1 MSMHL
6 ERLIV
11 SPGPLSVVLC
21 LSLLAA
27 CKPERRAAEKIAG
40 HNVAAHRESA
50 ELPLRQSLAE
60 ARIALAKQVWDAG
73 AADHALLHA
82 VSALEADPASTKA
95 RDLVAEIFSGHAWAM
110 HEVRIHIGS
119 KVDHLIYRRPDC
131 LWVASSNEWNTV
143 SKWNPETLTV
153 EAVLFPLKGG
163 AVRSM
168 VLDPSGQWMVVERH
182 GRALLCDARSLK
194 PIRDI
199 GVLPESTTPSS
210 VIAFSSDGLLMAH
223 PALDVTD
230 AQKLVW
236 HLRDAKSGEII
247 RSSEP
252 FAESSRRPL
261 AAFLDRKECKVMH
274 SDGSLWV
281 MPVSPLQ
288 PCRWEDAKEP
298 LDLKYASYTPDG
310 QSAHVWAEK
319 SPHDA
324 GQVMV
329 MPSGAALEES
339 AELLKEHPWSLQP
352 SVWNGLYRGFSR
364 APRVDG
370 DCMWVGYG
378 NAAPIRCDAR
388 ISAAHQSSNHV
399 IVANERGHI
408 DFYRTMA
415 LPLKHGGKHESRV
428 VDASVLVSL
437 QKIACAL
444 TGLGLD
450 AKFGE
455 FVNHDAEARFA
466 AARACDFDLLSEVF
480 PEVDFSG
487 FREALDGMEFRQSNQ
502 NSVSILVSRL
512 AEADPESA
520 GDGAEIAE
528 LLASGDVPRIIA
540 SIESVD
546 PGGAAAAK
554 HLQFALASSDAS
566 LIDACLRYFSDMP
579 AVLQRLAHSRIAW
592 LQQRKADAIASWP
605 EPFPEYE
612 SIRLAED
619 WKGWEQAD
627 FASAFHALRECVA
640 KEIDSLKLPPEP
652 SVEQLQ
658 ALAARF
664 EDQETMRAVGRTR
677 YAKACIDAAFGFCK
691 FKDHGQT
698 ALLLATRARNLGHAP
713 EPCLRAEA
721 MAYTALGDY
730 RKAHDRWLLLITEF
744 PVAAHESGDY
754 AEAAYTAFESSDAR
768 QAMEILITGMHR
780 FPRDADFALRAGWIA
795 LLTDHDERAYR
806 FLLGGQQIGYRAE
819 KVENATALL
828 AIAAMQCGAKDD
840 ASAYYVK
847 LVESDPAWKDA
858 KTIEALDWPV
868 ELKSALESVRASTS
882 LIAPT
887 R

>member
-21 LSLLAA
+21 LSLFAA
-27 CKPERRAAEKIAG
+27 CKPERRAAETSAG
-40 HNVAAHRESA
+40 QDGAAHLESA

-60 ARIALAKQVWDAG
+60 ARIALAKQERDAG

-82 VSALEADPASTKA
+82 VSALEADPASAKA
-95 RDLVAEIFSGHAWAM
+95 HDLVAEIFGGHAWAM
-110 HEVRIHIGS
+110 HEMRIHIGS
-119 KVDHLIYRRPDC
+119 KVDHLIYCEPDC

-143 SKWNPETLTV
+143 SKWNPESLTV
-153 EAVLFPLKGG
+153 EAVLFPLKDG
-163 AVRSM
+163 ALRSM
-168 VLDPSGQWMVVERH
+168 VVDPSGQWMVVERH

-199 GVLPESTTPSS
+199 GVLPEAMTPSS
-210 VIAFSSDGLLMAH
+210 VIVFSSDGLLMAH
-223 PALDVTD
+223 PALDVAD
-230 AQKLVW
+230 ARKLVW

-252 FAESSRRPL
+252 LAESSRRPL

-281 MPVSPLQ
+281 MPVSPLH

-298 LDLKYASYTPDG
+298 LDLKHARYAPDG
-310 QSAHVWAEK
+310 QSVHVWAEK
-319 SPHDA
+319 SPHDV
-324 GQVMV
+324 GHVMV

-339 AELLKEHPWSLQP
+339 AELLKQQPWSLLP

-364 APRVDG
+364 APRVDD
-370 DCMWVGYG
+370 DCMWVGNG
-378 NAAPIRCDAR
+378 NAAPIRSEAR
-388 ISAAHQSSNHV
+388 ISAVHQSSNHV
-399 IVANERGHI
+399 MVANERGHI
-408 DFYRTMA
+408 DFFRTIA

-428 VDASVLVSL
+428 VDAPVLASL
-437 QKIACAL
+437 KNIACAL

-455 FVNHDAEARFA
+455 FVKHDAEARFA
-466 AARACDFDLLSEVF
+466 AARACDFDLLSDVF

-487 FREALDGMEFRQSNQ
+487 FREVLDGMEFRQSNEL
-502 NSVSILVSRL
+502 SVSILESRL
-512 AEADPESA
+512 VEADAGSA
-520 GDGAEIAE
+520 GDGAEVAD
-528 LLASGDVPRIIA
+528 LFASGDVPRILS
-540 SIESVD
+540 SIENVEPS
-546 PGGAAAAK
+546 GAAAAK

-566 LIDACLRYFSDMP
+566 LIEACLRRFSDMP
-579 AVLQRLAHSRIAW
+579 AVLHRLAQSRIAW

-605 EPFPEYE
+605 EPFPKYE

-619 WKGWEQAD
+619 WRGWEQAD
-627 FASAFHALRECVA
+627 FSTAFQNMRECVT
-640 KEIDSLKLPPEP
+640 KEIESLKLPPDP
-652 SVEQLQ
+652 SVGQLQ

-664 EDQETMRAVGRTR
+664 EDQETLRAVGRTR

-691 FKDHGQT
+691 FKNHGQT
-698 ALLLATRARNLGHAP
+698 ALTLATRARNLGHPP

-730 RKAHDRWLLLITEF
+730 RKAHDRWVMLITEF
-744 PVAAHESGDY
+744 PIEAHESGDY
-754 AEAAYTAFESSDAR
+754 AEAAYTAFESADAR

-806 FLLGGQQIGYRAE
+806 FLLGGQQIGYRAD

-828 AIAAMQCGAKDD
+828 AIAAMQCGAKED
-840 ASAYYVK
+840 ASAYYVS
-847 LVESDPAWKDA
+847 LVESDPAWRDA
-858 KTIEALDWPV
+858 KTIQALDWPA

-882 LIAPT
+882 LIPLT

>member
-21 LSLLAA
+21 FSLLAA
-27 CKPERRAAEKIAG
+27 CKPEQRAAEKSASHDG
-40 HNVAAHRESA
+40 AAHGESA

-60 ARIALAKQVWDAG
+60 ARIALAQQKRDAG
-73 AADHALLHA
+73 AADHALWHA
-82 VSALEADPASTKA
+82 ISALEADPASTKA

-119 KVDHLIYRRPDC
+119 KVDHLIFREPDS

-143 SKWNPETLTV
+143 SRWSSETLTV
-153 EAVLFPLKGG
+153 EAVLFPLKG
-163 AVRSM
+163 AAMRSM
-168 VLDPSGQWMVVERH
+168 LVDPSGQWMVVERQ

-199 GVLPESTTPSS
+199 GVLPEGMTPSS

-223 PALDVTD
+223 PALDAND
-230 AQKLVW
+230 ARKLVW
-236 HLRDAKSGEII
+236 HLRDAKSGEIV
-247 RSSEP
+247 RSSQP

-281 MPVSPLQ
+281 MPVLPLQ
-288 PCRWEDAKEP
+288 PCRWEDARES
-298 LDLKYASYTPDG
+298 LDLKHASYAPDG
-310 QSAHVWAEK
+310 QSADVWAEK

-324 GQVMV
+324 GHVMV

-339 AELLKEHPWSLQP
+339 AELLKQHPWSLQP
-352 SVWNGLYRGFSR
+352 SVWNGIYRRFSR
-364 APRVDG
+364 ASRVVG
-370 DCMWVGYG
+370 DCMWVGNE
-378 NAAPIRCDAR
+378 NAVPIRSEAR

-399 IVANERGHI
+399 MVANERGHI
-408 DFYRTMA
+408 DFLRTIV
-415 LPLKHGGKHESRV
+415 LPLKHGGKHESHV
-428 VDASVLVSL
+428 VDADLIASL

-450 AKFGE
+450 AKSGE
-455 FVNHDAEARFA
+455 MVKHDAEARFA
-466 AARACDFDLLSEVF
+466 AARACDFDLLSDVF

-487 FREALDGMEFRQSNQ
+487 FREALDGMEFRQSNEL
-502 NSVSILVSRL
+502 SVSMLESRL
-512 AEADPESA
+512 VEADPQSA

-528 LLASGDVPRIIA
+528 VFASGDVPRIIA
-540 SIESVD
+540 SIESLD

-554 HLQFALASSDAS
+554 YLQFALVSSDAS
-566 LIDACLRYFSDMP
+566 LIEACLRRFSDMP

-619 WKGWEQAD
+619 WQGWEQAD
-627 FASAFHALRECVA
+627 FASAFHALRECVT
-640 KEIDSLKLPPEP
+640 KEIDSLKLPPGP

-664 EDQETMRAVGRTR
+664 EDQEIMRAMGRTR
-677 YAKACIDAAFGFCK
+677 YAKACIEAAFGFCK
-691 FKDHGQT
+691 FKDHAQT
-698 ALLLATRARNLGHAP
+698 ALMLATRARNFGHPP

-744 PVAAHESGDY
+744 HVETHESGDY
-754 AEAAYTAFESSDAR
+754 AEAAYTAFESGDAR

-828 AIAAMQCGAKDD
+828 AIAAMQCGAKED

-858 KTIEALDWPV
+858 KTIEALNWPV
-868 ELKSALESVRASTS
+868 ELKSALELVRVSAK

>member
-11 SPGPLSVVLC
+11 SPGPLSVALC

-27 CKPERRAAEKIAG
+27 CNPEQRAAEKSAG
-40 HNVAAHRESA
+40 HEGAAHRESA

-60 ARIALAKQVWDAG
+60 ARIALAQQKRDAG

-95 RDLVAEIFSGHAWAM
+95 RDLAAEVFSGHAWAM

-119 KVDHLIYRRPDC
+119 KVDHLIFREPDS

-143 SKWNPETLTV
+143 SRWSPETLTV
-153 EAVLFPLKGG
+153 EAVLFPLKGA

-182 GRALLCDARSLK
+182 GRALLCNARSLK
-194 PIRDI
+194 PIREI
-199 GVLPESTTPSS
+199 GVLPEGMTPSS
-210 VIAFSSDGLLMAH
+210 AIAFSSDGLLMMH
-223 PALDVTD
+223 PALDAND
-230 AQKLVW
+230 ARKLVW
-236 HLRDAKSGEII
+236 HLRDSKSGEII

-261 AAFLDRKECKVMH
+261 AAFLDRKECNVMH

-288 PCRWEDAKEP
+288 PCRWEDAKES
-298 LDLKYASYTPDG
+298 LDLKHASYAPDG
-310 QSAHVWAEK
+310 QSAHVLAEK
-319 SPHDA
+319 SPHDEA
-324 GQVMV
+324 HVMV

-339 AELLKEHPWSLQP
+339 AELLKQHPWSLQP

-370 DCMWVGYG
+370 DCMWVG
-378 NAAPIRCDAR
+378 NKNVAPIRSEAR
-388 ISAAHQSSNHV
+388 ISAAHHSSNHV
-399 IVANERGHI
+399 MVANERGHI
-408 DFYRTMA
+408 DFFRTIA
-415 LPLKHGGKHESRV
+415 LPHKHGGKHESRV
-428 VDASVLVSL
+428 VEAPVLVSL

-450 AKFGE
+450 AKSGG
-455 FVNHDAEARFA
+455 FVKHDAEARFA
-466 AARACDFDLLSEVF
+466 AARACDFDLLSDVF

-487 FREALDGMEFRQSNQ
+487 FREVLDGMEFRQSNEL
-502 NSVSILVSRL
+502 SVSMLESRL
-512 AEADPESA
+512 VEANPESS
-520 GDGAEIAE
+520 GDGVEIAE
-528 LLASGDVPRIIA
+528 MFASGDVSRIIA
-540 SIESVD
+540 SIESLD

-554 HLQFALASSDAS
+554 HLQFALASTDAS
-566 LIDACLRYFSDMP
+566 LIEACLRRFSDMP

-619 WKGWEQAD
+619 WQGWEQAD
-627 FASAFHALRECVA
+627 FASAFHALRECVT

-664 EDQETMRAVGRTR
+664 EDQEIMRAVGRTR
-677 YAKACIDAAFGFCK
+677 YAKACIEAAFGFCK
-691 FKDHGQT
+691 FKDHAQT
-698 ALLLATRARNLGHAP
+698 ALMLATRARNFGHPP

-721 MAYTALGDY
+721 MAYTAIGDY

-744 PVAAHESGDY
+744 PVATHESGDY
-754 AEAAYTAFESSDAR
+754 AEAAYTAFESADAR

-828 AIAAMQCGAKDD
+828 SIAAMQCGAKED

>member
-11 SPGPLSVVLC
+11 SPGPLSVALC
-21 LSLLAA
+21 LSLLVA
-27 CKPERRAAEKIAG
+27 CKPEQQVAKKSAVPDEAA
-40 HNVAAHRESA
+40 VRESV

-60 ARIALAKQVWDAG
+60 ARIALARQKRDAG
-73 AADHALLHA
+73 VADHALLHA
-82 VSALEADPASTKA
+82 VSALEADSASTKA
-95 RDLVAEIFSGHAWAM
+95 RDLVAEIFAGHAWAM

-119 KVDHLIYRRPDC
+119 KVDHLVFREPDS

-143 SKWNPETLTV
+143 SRWSPETLTV
-153 EAVLFPLKGG
+153 EAVLFPLKG
-163 AVRSM
+163 AAMRSM
-168 VLDPSGQWMVVERH
+168 LVDPSGQWMVVERH

-194 PIRDI
+194 PIREI
-199 GVLPESTTPSS
+199 GVLPEGMTPSS
-210 VIAFSSDGLLMAH
+210 AIAFSSDGLLMAH
-223 PALDVTD
+223 PALDAAD
-230 AQKLVW
+230 ARKLVW
-236 HLRDAKSGEII
+236 HLRDAKSGELI
-247 RSSEP
+247 RSSES
-252 FAESSRRPL
+252 FTESSRRPL
-261 AAFLDRKECKVMH
+261 AAFLDRKEFKVMH

-298 LDLKYASYTPDG
+298 LDLKHASYAPDG
-310 QSAHVWAEK
+310 QSAHVWTQK
-319 SPHDA
+319 SPQDEAH
-324 GQVMV
+324 VMV

-339 AELLKEHPWSLQP
+339 AELLKQHPWSFHP
-352 SVWNGLYRGFSR
+352 SAWSGLYRGFSQ
-364 APRVDG
+364 APRVEG
-370 DCMWVGYG
+370 DCTWVGNE
-378 NAAPIRCDAR
+378 NAAPIRSEAR
-388 ISAAHQSSNHV
+388 ITAAHQSSNHV
-399 IVANERGHI
+399 MVANERGHI
-408 DFYRTMA
+408 DFFRTIA

-428 VDASVLVSL
+428 VDAAVIASL

-450 AKFGE
+450 VKSGE
-455 FVNHDAEARFA
+455 MVKPDAEARFA
-466 AARACDFDLLSEVF
+466 AARACDFDLLSDVF
-480 PEVDFSG
+480 PVVDFSG
-487 FREALDGMEFRQSNQ
+487 LREALDGMEFRQSNEL
-502 NSVSILVSRL
+502 SVSMLESRL
-512 AEADPESA
+512 VEADPESA

-528 LLASGDVPRIIA
+528 VFASGDVPRIIA

-546 PGGAAAAK
+546 PSGAAAAK
-554 HLQFALASSDAS
+554 HLQFALASNDAS
-566 LIDACLRYFSDMP
+566 LIEACLRRFSDMP
-579 AVLQRLAHSRIAW
+579 AVLHKLAHSRIAW

-619 WKGWEQAD
+619 WQGWEQAD
-627 FASAFHALRECVA
+627 FASAFHALRECVT

-664 EDQETMRAVGRTR
+664 EDQEIMRAVGRTR
-677 YAKACIDAAFGFCK
+677 YAKACIEAAFGFCK
-691 FKDHGQT
+691 FKDYAQT
-698 ALLLATRARNLGHAP
+698 ALTLATRARNFGHPP

-744 PVAAHESGDY
+744 PVATHESGDY
-754 AEAAYTAFESSDAR
+754 AEAAYTAFESADAR

-828 AIAAMQCGAKDD
+828 AIAAMQCGAKED

-868 ELKSALESVRASTS
+868 ELKSALESVRESTS

>member
-11 SPGPLSVVLC
+11 SPVPLSVALC
-21 LSLLAA
+21 LSLLVS
-27 CKPERRAAEKIAG
+27 CKPERRAVEKNAG
-40 HNVAAHRESA
+40 HEGAAHRESA
-50 ELPLRQSLAE
+50 ELRLRQSLAE
-60 ARIALAKQVWDAG
+60 ARIALAQQEQDAG
-73 AADHALLHA
+73 AADHALLHV
-82 VSALEADPASTKA
+82 VSALEADPASAKA

-119 KVDHLIYRRPDC
+119 KVDHLLFREPDS
-131 LWVASSNEWNTV
+131 LWVASSKEWNTV
-143 SKWNPETLTV
+143 SRWSPETLTV

-163 AVRSM
+163 VVRSM
-168 VLDPSGQWMVVERH
+168 VVDPSGQWMVVDRQ

-199 GVLPESTTPSS
+199 GVLPEGMTPSS
-210 VIAFSSDGLLMAH
+210 AIAFSSDGLLMAH
-223 PALDVTD
+223 PALDAAD
-230 AQKLVW
+230 ARKLVW

-281 MPVSPLQ
+281 MPVLPLQ
-288 PCRWEDAKEP
+288 SCRWEDAKKP
-298 LDLKYASYTPDG
+298 LDLKHASYMPDG

-319 SPHDA
+319 SPHDEA
-324 GQVMV
+324 HVMV
-329 MPSGAALEES
+329 MPSGVALEGS
-339 AELLKEHPWSLQP
+339 AELLKQHPWSLQP
-352 SVWNGLYRGFSR
+352 SVWSGLYRGFSR

-370 DCMWVGYG
+370 DCMWAGNG
-378 NAAPIRCDAR
+378 NAAPIRSEGR
-388 ISAAHQSSNHV
+388 ICAAHQSRNHV
-399 IVANERGHI
+399 MVANERGHI
-408 DFYRTMA
+408 DFFRTIAM
-415 LPLKHGGKHESRV
+415 PLKHGGKHESRV
-428 VDASVLVSL
+428 VDPSVLASL

-450 AKFGE
+450 IKFGE
-455 FVNHDAEARFA
+455 MVKHDAEARFA
-466 AARACDFDLLSEVF
+466 AARACDFDLLADVF
-480 PEVDFSG
+480 PEVDFGG
-487 FREALDGMEFRQSNQ
+487 FREALDGMEFRQSNDL
-502 NSVSILVSRL
+502 SVSMLESRL
-512 AEADPESA
+512 VDADPHGA

-528 LLASGDVPRIIA
+528 LFASGDVPRIIA

-546 PGGAAAAK
+546 PSGAAAAK
-554 HLQFALASSDAS
+554 HLQFALASSEAL
-566 LIDACLRYFSDMP
+566 LIEACLRRFSDMP
-579 AVLQRLAHSRIAW
+579 AVLQKLANSRIAW

-619 WKGWEQAD
+619 WQGWEQAD
-627 FASAFHALRECVA
+627 FASAFHALRECVT
-640 KEIDSLKLPPEP
+640 KEIDSLKLPPQP

-664 EDQETMRAVGRTR
+664 EDHETMRAVGRTR
-677 YAKACIDAAFGFCK
+677 YAKACIEAAFGFCK
-691 FKDHGQT
+691 FKSHGQT
-698 ALLLATRARNLGHAP
+698 ALTLATRARNLGHSP

-744 PVAAHESGDY
+744 PVATHESGDY
-754 AEAAYTAFESSDAR
+754 AEAAYTAFESGDAR

-828 AIAAMQCGAKDD
+828 AIAAMQCGAKED

-868 ELKSALESVRASTS
+868 ELKSALESVRVSSA